1 MQHFPKV
8 AVLLPTFNGGR
19 FIEQQLDSILAQTV
33 TDLVVVTRDD
43 GSSDQTCAIVER
55 YAQQWPGKFHLVAG
69 AGQNLGPSGNFSFLM
84 QYALDNMESLGLD
97 SAYLLL
103 CDQDDVWDSRKVEI
117 ELEALLKLE
126 ASHPDQPLL
135 IHSDLVVVN
144 EELSPIAE
152 SFLAFHGLDAG
163 RNDLRNIIFS
173 NTVTGCTALVNERLV
188 RKALPI
194 PETAMMHDWWLAMV
208 AAAFGEIGFV
218 PAKLV
223 QYRQHDQNTLGAREY
238 QPRKLFSRITWR
250 RLWQK
255 NPDEM
260 LFSVAQQADVFATRY
275 RAELSLRQRVC
286 LSLASG
292 LRTDSFLLQR
302 VIFRLLRF

>member
-1 MQHFPKV
+1 MPHYPRI
-8 AVLLPTFNGGR
+8 AVLLPTFNGAR
-19 FIEQQLDSILAQTV
+19 FIGQQLDSILAQSV
-33 TDLVVVTRDD
+33 NDLVIVTRDD
-43 GSSDQTCAIVER
+43 GSCDQTCEIVER
-55 YAQQWPGKFHLVAG
+55 YAQQWPGKFHRVAG
-69 AGQNLGPSGNFSFLM
+69 AEQNLGPSGNFSFLM
-84 QYALDNMESLGLD
+84 QYALDNRETLGLD
-97 SAYLLL
+97 SAYLML
-103 CDQDDVWDSRKVEI
+103 CDQDDVWDGRKIET

-126 ASHPDQPLL
+126 ASHPGKPLL
-135 IHSDLVVVN
+135 VHSDLVVVD
-144 EELSPIAE
+144 EELTPIAE

-173 NTVTGCTALVNERLV
+173 NTVTGCTALVNEHLV

-218 PAKLV
+218 PARLV

-238 QPRKLFSRITWR
+238 QPRKLFSRTTWR

-260 LFSVAQQADVFATRY
+260 LFSVAQQADVFASRFK
-275 RAELSLRQRVC
+275 ADLSRRQRVC
-286 LSLASG
+286 LSLAGG
-292 LRTDSFLLQR
+292 LRTDSFFLQR
-302 VIFRLLRF
+302 VLFRLLRF